1 MFLLADGDR
10 EHLGLQ
16 PRTAALRARL
26 KRHVLL
32 DPLALLR
39 GVGLLVAALE
49 VPDDPLEGE
58 HVRAAPAHPVPVP
71 DVDPLA
77 VGAEE
82 EEVLLLLGQVL
93 PRLLEVDLPL
103 VGDPL
108 DDGLVEARAAG
119 RPGDERSL
127 ADRERRVGD
136 EQVGVDLLLG
146 AEAGATWARA
156 VRRVERE
163 DPRLQLRQPDAVLRA
178 GEALGE
184 RQLLAV
190 DDVDHDEALGE
201 RDRSFD
207 RLREP
212 GAEIRLHHEPV
223 DDDLDR
229 VLELLVEDDL
239 LLEHPHLA
247 VHLHAREPV
256 GAQFLEDV
264 LVLALAVADDR
275 RVDRELRPFRQAQHL
290 VDDRLDRLAGDRP
303 PADRA
308 VRPPHACVEQSQV
321 VVDLGHRADRR
332 ARVPR
337 RRLLVDRDRRR
348 EALDRVHVRLLHHL
362 EELAGVGG
370 ERLDVPALAL
380 CVDRVEGERRLSGAG
395 KPGDRGQLV
404 PRQADVDVLQVVLAG
419 AVNYQ
424 LFGGHNRPS
433 LAKQVGRT
441 RVRFAQEA
449 RRSTSRQ
456 TWLGCAM

>member
-1 MFLLADGDR
+1 MFLVADGDR

-16 PRTAALRARL
+16 ARAAALRARL
-26 KRHVLL
+26 ERHVLL
-32 DPLALLR
+32 DPLPLLR
-39 GVGLLVAALE
+39 RVGLAVATLE
-49 VPDDPLEGE
+49 VLDDPLEGE

-77 VGAEE
+77 VGAVE

-93 PRLLEVDLPL
+93 PRLLEVELPL

-108 DDGLVEARAAG
+108 DDGLVEARAAC
-119 RPGDERSL
+119 RPGDERAL
-127 ADRERRVGD
+127 ADRKRRVGD
-136 EQVGVDLLLG
+136 EQIGVDLLLR
-146 AEAGATWARA
+146 AEPRAPRARA

-163 DPRLQLRQPDAVLRA
+163 DPRLELREADAVLGAR
-178 GEALGE
+178 EALGE

-190 DDVDHDEALGE
+190 DHVDHDEPFRQ
-201 RDRSFD
+201 RDRRLD

-212 GAEIRLHHEPV
+212 RAEIRLHHEPV

-239 LLEHPHLA
+239 LLEHPDLA
-247 VHLHAREPV
+247 VDLHAREPV
-256 GAQFLEDV
+256 GAQLLEDV
-264 LVLALAVADDR
+264 LVLALAVAHDR
-275 RVDRELRPFRQAQHL
+275 RVDGELRPFRQPQHL
-290 VDDRLDRLAGDRP
+290 VDDRLDRLARDRP

-308 VRPPHACVEQSQV
+308 VRPPDPRVEKAQV

-332 ARVPR
+332 ARVAR
-337 RRLLVDRDRRR
+337 GRLLVDRDRRR
-348 EALDRVHVRLLHHL
+348 EAFDRVHVRLLHHL
-362 EELAGVGG
+362 EELPRVGG

-380 CVDRVEGERRLSGAG
+380 CVDGVEGERRLPGAG
-395 KPGDRGQLV
+395 KPGDRDQPV

-419 AVNYQ
+419 AVNDQ
-424 LFGGHNRPS
+424 LVRGHNRPS
-433 LAKQVGRT
+433 LARQVGRT
-441 RVRFAQEA
+441 SVRFGQEA